1 MPCTSSGNVTK
12 DFASHDHD
20 IINMYPY
27 NISTIRQVMKNKKST
42 KRGLLVSRSNTKF
55 SIITS

>member
-1 MPCTSSGNVTK
+1 MPSTSSGNVTK
-12 DFASHDHD
+12 DFAPHDHD
-20 IINMYPY
+20 IIYMYPY

>member
-1 MPCTSSGNVTK
+1 MPSTSSGNVTK

-27 NISTIRQVMKNKKST
+27 NISTIRQVMRIKK
-42 KRGLLVSRSNTKF
+42 KHKIQYQILHNH
-55 SIITS
+55 IIRIVQ